1 MAQNVGSLDA
11 FAQRVVQTLWP
22 SWNPLQ
28 QPASHSHAM
37 AAAPD
42 GSAQAPTSH
51 GPSQSVTTPSVTG
64 TMSDALWD
72 RLASL
77 VDWRSRGLLS
87 DDEFQQAKRKLGL

>member
-1 MAQNVGSLDA
+1 MAQNVGRLDA

-28 QPASHSHAM
+28 QPASHSLAI
-37 AAAPD
+37 ATAPD
-42 GSAQAPTSH
+42 GSAQAPTSN
-51 GPSQSVTTPSVTG
+51 GSSQSVTMPSVAG
-64 TMSDALWD
+64 SKNDALWD

-87 DDEFQQAKRKLGL
+87 ADEFQQAKRKLGL